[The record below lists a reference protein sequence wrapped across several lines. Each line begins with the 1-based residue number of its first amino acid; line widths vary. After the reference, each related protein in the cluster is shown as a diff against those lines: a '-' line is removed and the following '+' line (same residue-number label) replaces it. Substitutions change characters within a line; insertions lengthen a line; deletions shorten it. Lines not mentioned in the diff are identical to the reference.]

1 MPRPRPGEL
10 QTEANK
16 AGRGND
22 AGRAAKTST
31 QRDFLVGWP
40 GWRAAGL
47 GGHDRRA
54 AAHAERARLNVTRTA
69 MANLAR
75 ANPVPGSASSVPRS
89 APAGAAPTPPGPRA
103 PITSE
108 HRLALTGGDSHPNG
122 QLANWWPSRMTF
134 GQDH

>member
-89 APAGAAPTPPGPRA
+89 APAGAAPTPWPARPNHLGTPA
-103 PITSE
+103 SA
-108 HRLALTGGDSHPNG
+108 HRRGFSSKWPTG
-122 QLANWWPSRMTF
+122 
-134 GQDH
+134 